1 MAVAVASLAAVG
13 TSLWLD
19 LVTTD
24 AQREAAAT
32 EAATSTALPG
42 LLLAAASVVVLL
54 ARPGDVVGRLL
65 GGVAVAWSLDGALYG
80 WVAYSLAHD
89 LPGTD
94 LAYWFVARVGAFLLS
109 GLVALL
115 LLYPTGRLLGGP
127 WRRAAVAVLL
137 ASLALPVGLL
147 LAPDSVVFAA
157 GEPVGS
163 TEIVPLP
170 VSDATAEVLLR
181 ACQLLT
187 FASILAAVALVWV
200 RHRHADAYERTQ
212 LRWLLWAGI
221 MCVLMV
227 LAALTLSV
235 GGIVTTVFLDL
246 AVAALAVSVTI
257 GLLRPG
263 LGDVDALVAWT
274 LTTAVVAA
282 IVVAVDL
289 AVLAAGTALL
299 GDRLDQRDVTLV
311 VLVLAVVVY
320 GPLRAWLGGL
330 VHRVLLGRRSDRYG
344 AVSALA
350 ARLET
355 IGTVDEQLPALA
367 SAVADTFKV
376 RHVRVDVLTPDGGL
390 LSASHGTPPAEV
402 QEIDIAY
409 QHERV
414 GRLVLPAQ
422 GYRSMLS
429 RRDQGLLVDLVRQA
443 AVAIRAGL
451 LAAELQSSRERL
463 VLGREDDRRRIRRDL
478 HDGLGPVLGGVALRL
493 QAAGNAI
500 DTDPGRARE
509 LVGLAR
515 SEVSDALDDVR
526 RLVHDLRPPAL
537 DDLGLEAAVRQ
548 QAERVRSEVDLDVS
562 AADVT
567 GLPAAVEV
575 AAYRIVSEA
584 LANVVKHADAR
595 HVDVRLTGD
604 GCALTVTVADDGR
617 GIGPDVTAGVGL
629 LSLRERAEEL
639 GGRCEVVCPESGGTT
654 VRAVLPYGVA
664 TSPIPPAVPFGSQAH
679 TRVPPP
685 AGHETSHRPPSSS
698 ARSRSDSSP
707 TPAVTSSAMPRPSSR
722 TSTSSA
728 VPVSR
733 SRTVA
738 DDAPACF
745 TTFVSASETMRYAA
759 TSTAA
764 GRSSAPTTSTVTAT
778 SEETHSACCSRA
790 ARSPRSSRAGGRRS
804 WTRRRTS
811 SRASRTSVRAS
822 RIIRR
827 ADSGSD
833 PTALPAASSRIATPP
848 SVGPSPSCRSRRIR
862 RRSSSRP
869 RTRRSRL
876 SWSSS
881 ASRLLRIAIAACRT
895 RSPSSA
901 WSRRDS
907 IDRRPRRGSTR
918 RPIRSSR

>member
-1 MAVAVASLAAVG
+1 MSRLLEPVAITVVSLAAVA
-13 TSLWLD
+13 TAAWLD
-19 LVTTD
+19 LSTSD
-24 AQREAAAT
+24 AERAAAST
-32 EAATSTALPG
+32 GLGTATALPG
-42 LLLAAASVVVLL
+42 LLLTVASVVVLL
-54 ARPGDVVGRLL
+54 ARPRDTVGRLL
-65 GGVAVAWSLDGALYG
+65 GVVALVWTVDGALDS
-80 WVAYSLAHD
+80 WISYSLARD

-94 LAYWFVARVGAFLLS
+94 LAYWFVARAGALLLS
-109 GLVALL
+109 GLVGLL
-115 LLYPTGRLLGGP
+115 LLYPTGHLLPGR
-127 WRRAAVAVLL
+127 WRTAAIGVVC
-137 ASLALPVGLL
+137 ASLALPVMLL
-147 LAPDSVVFAA
+147 LAPDAVVFSA

-163 TEIVPLP
+163 TEVVPFPWSPAAAEAMLRVAQVLTLGSIVAG
-170 VSDATAEVLLR
+170 VG
-181 ACQLLT
+181 
-187 FASILAAVALVWV
+187 LVWA
-200 RHRHADAYERTQ
+200 RHRQASATERVQ

-235 GGIVTTVFLDL
+235 GGVVTTILLDL

-263 LGDVDALVAWT
+263 WGDVDALVAWT

-289 AVLAAGTALL
+289 AVLGVGTALL

-330 VHRVLLGRRSDRYG
+330 VHRLLLGRRGDRYG

-409 QHERV
+409 HDERI

-422 GYRSMLS
+422 GYRAMLS

-443 AVAIRAGL
+443 AVAIRARL
-451 LAAELQSSRERL
+451 LATELQASRERL

-548 QAERVRSEVDLDVS
+548 QAERVRSEVDVDV
-562 AADVT
+562 AAHGAT
-567 GLPAAVEV
+567 ALPAAVEV

-595 HVDVRLTGD
+595 HVDVRLQGD
-604 GCALTVTVADDGR
+604 ASALTVSILDDGR

-639 GGRCEVVCPESGGTT
+639 GGRCEVVCPESGGTQ
-654 VRAVLPYGVA
+654 VRAVLPYGTTA
-664 TSPIPPAVPFGSQAH
+664 SDAVPST
-679 TRVPPP
+679 TRV
-685 AGHETSHRPPSSS
+685 AE
-698 ARSRSDSSP
+698 
-707 TPAVTSSAMPRPSSR
+707 
-722 TSTSSA
+722 
-728 VPVSR
+728 PVR
-733 SRTVA
+733 
-738 DDAPACF
+738 
-745 TTFVSASETMRYAA
+745 
-759 TSTAA
+759 
-764 GRSSAPTTSTVTAT
+764 
-778 SEETHSACCSRA
+778 
-790 ARSPRSSRAGGRRS
+790 
-804 WTRRRTS
+804 
-811 SRASRTSVRAS
+811 
-822 RIIRR
+822 
-827 ADSGSD
+827 
-833 PTALPAASSRIATPP
+833 
-848 SVGPSPSCRSRRIR
+848 
-862 RRSSSRP
+862 
-869 RTRRSRL
+869 
-876 SWSSS
+876 
-881 ASRLLRIAIAACRT
+881 
-895 RSPSSA
+895 
-901 WSRRDS
+901 
-907 IDRRPRRGSTR
+907 STR
-918 RPIRSSR
+918 

>member
-1 MAVAVASLAAVG
+1 MSRLLEPVAITVVSLAAVA
-13 TSLWLD
+13 TAAWLD
-19 LVTTD
+19 LSTSD
-24 AQREAAAT
+24 AERAAAST
-32 EAATSTALPG
+32 GLGTATALPG
-42 LLLAAASVVVLL
+42 LLLTVASVVVLL
-54 ARPGDVVGRLL
+54 ARPRDTVGRLL
-65 GGVAVAWSLDGALYG
+65 GVVALVWTVDGALDS
-80 WVAYSLAHD
+80 WISYSLARD

-94 LAYWFVARVGAFLLS
+94 LAYWFVARAGALLLS
-109 GLVALL
+109 GLVGLL
-115 LLYPTGRLLGGP
+115 LLYPTGHLLPGR
-127 WRRAAVAVLL
+127 WRTAAIGVVC
-137 ASLALPVGLL
+137 ASLALPVMLL
-147 LAPDSVVFAA
+147 LAPDAVVFSA

-163 TEIVPLP
+163 TEVVPFPWSPAAAEAMLRVAQVLTLGSIVAG
-170 VSDATAEVLLR
+170 VG
-181 ACQLLT
+181 
-187 FASILAAVALVWV
+187 LVWA
-200 RHRHADAYERTQ
+200 RHRQASATERVQ

-235 GGIVTTVFLDL
+235 GGVVTTILLDL

-263 LGDVDALVAWT
+263 WGDVDALVAWT

-289 AVLAAGTALL
+289 AVLGVGTALL

-330 VHRVLLGRRSDRYG
+330 VHRLLLGRRGDRYG

-367 SAVADTFKV
+367 SAVADTFKM

-409 QHERV
+409 HDERI

-422 GYRSMLS
+422 GYRAMLS

-443 AVAIRAGL
+443 AVAIRARL
-451 LAAELQSSRERL
+451 LATELQASRERL

-548 QAERVRSEVDLDVS
+548 QAERVRSEVDVDV
-562 AADVT
+562 AAHGAT
-567 GLPAAVEV
+567 ALPAAVEV

-595 HVDVRLTGD
+595 HVDVRLQGD
-604 GCALTVTVADDGR
+604 ASALTVSIVDDGR

-639 GGRCEVVCPESGGTT
+639 GGRCEVVCPESGGTQ
-654 VRAVLPYGVA
+654 VRAVLPYGTTA
-664 TSPIPPAVPFGSQAH
+664 SDAVPST
-679 TRVPPP
+679 TRV
-685 AGHETSHRPPSSS
+685 AE
-698 ARSRSDSSP
+698 
-707 TPAVTSSAMPRPSSR
+707 
-722 TSTSSA
+722 
-728 VPVSR
+728 PVR
-733 SRTVA
+733 
-738 DDAPACF
+738 
-745 TTFVSASETMRYAA
+745 
-759 TSTAA
+759 
-764 GRSSAPTTSTVTAT
+764 
-778 SEETHSACCSRA
+778 
-790 ARSPRSSRAGGRRS
+790 
-804 WTRRRTS
+804 
-811 SRASRTSVRAS
+811 
-822 RIIRR
+822 
-827 ADSGSD
+827 
-833 PTALPAASSRIATPP
+833 
-848 SVGPSPSCRSRRIR
+848 
-862 RRSSSRP
+862 
-869 RTRRSRL
+869 
-876 SWSSS
+876 
-881 ASRLLRIAIAACRT
+881 
-895 RSPSSA
+895 
-901 WSRRDS
+901 
-907 IDRRPRRGSTR
+907 STR
-918 RPIRSSR
+918 